1 MTNANTHP
9 TLGSVMTS
17 SSSAAPLD
25 TIAYLKQPFGQL
37 AWLINAH
44 GVNQPG
50 RIALDDGEER
60 LTWAET
66 AALVNRIAAQLQAE
80 GLAKGQ
86 AVSIL
91 GTTSARYAL
100 VYLAAIVAGGCA
112 APLTTSAAPNQLVA
126 MMSDSDASHLFIDR
140 KKHAELAES
149 GISVPPMKHVFLDE
163 GDELSGAPSL
173 FAWMATEG
181 ATPKDIATAPSDP
194 YNIIYSS
201 GTTGTPKGIV
211 HSRQMRW
218 NQMAVGEESGLG
230 LPGQVT
236 LLSTPMY
243 SNTTLGIFVATVAYG
258 GTAVLM
264 PKFDCAGW
272 LALVQQHKV
281 SHTILVPI
289 QYQRL
294 MDFPQ
299 FDDYDLSSLALKYCT
314 SAPFSAQLKAEVVRR
329 MPGAL
334 IEIYSMTE
342 GGVVCLLRADSHPDK
357 LHTVGIPWGG
367 SEVITIDE
375 QLNRLPPGEIGE
387 LVGRSTTMMSGY
399 QNQPEKTQEAS
410 WYDEN
415 GDRWQRMG
423 DIGRV
428 DEEGFV
434 TLLGRAK
441 DMIISGGFNV
451 YPRDLEDALLSQPEV
466 VDAAVIGVPSERWG
480 ETPVGFVVASD
491 GKELDLQALCERVN
505 ERLGKTQ
512 RISALKQL
520 DELPRSHIG
529 KILKTKLRAML
540 DLAVG

>member
-1 MTNANTHP
+1 MTPNTSTP
-9 TLGSVMTS
+9 VAETLQ
-17 SSSAAPLD
+17 
-25 TIAYLKQPFGQL
+25 YLKQPYGEL

-44 GVNQPG
+44 AANQPE
-50 RIALDDGEER
+50 RIALDDGEEQ
-60 LTWAET
+60 LTWAEI

-80 GLAKGQ
+80 GLQKGQ

-91 GTTSARYAL
+91 GTTTIRYAL
-100 VYLAAIVAGGCA
+100 AYLGAIVAGGCA
-112 APLTTSAAPNQLVA
+112 APLTTSATPQQLAA
-126 MMSDSDASHLFIDR
+126 MMTDSGAGHLFIDHTKR
-140 KKHAELAES
+140 AELADS
-149 GISVPPMKHVFLDE
+149 GVALPTLKHVMMDAP
-163 GDELSGAPSL
+163 DDSDGAPFL
-173 FAWMATEG
+173 FDWMGAEG
-181 ATPKDIATAPSDP
+181 ATPLDVETGPNDP

-218 NQMAVGEESGLG
+218 YQMAVGEESGLG

-243 SNTTLGIFVATVAYG
+243 SNTTLGIFVATMAYG
-258 GTAVLM
+258 GTAVVM
-264 PKFDCAGW
+264 RKFDCARW
-272 LALVQQHKV
+272 LGLAQQHRAT
-281 SHTILVPI
+281 HTILVPV

-299 FDDYDLSSLALKYCT
+299 FHEFDLSSMALKYCT
-314 SAPFSAQLKAEVVRR
+314 SAPFSAELKAEVVRR

-342 GGVVCLLRADSHPDK
+342 GGVVCLLRADTNPDK

-367 SEVITIDE
+367 SEVFTIDE
-375 QLNRLPPGEIGE
+375 QLNRLPAGEIGE

-399 QNQPEKTQEAS
+399 QNQPEKTEEAS
-410 WYDEN
+410 WYDDN
-415 GDRWQRMG
+415 GERWQRMG

-434 TLLGRAK
+434 TLLGRSK
-441 DMIISGGFNV
+441 DMIISGGFNI
-451 YPRDLEDALLSQPEV
+451 YPRDLEDALLKQPEV
-466 VDAAVIGVPSERWG
+466 VDAAVIGIPSKEWG
-480 ETPVGFVVASD
+480 ETPLGFVVAA
-491 GKELDLQALCERVN
+491 GGEQLDLPAVCARANAE
-505 ERLGKTQ
+505 LGKTQ

-529 KILKTKLRAML
+529 KILKTTLREL
-540 DLAVG
+540 VSSSSN